1 MQPFSFFL
9 IYLACFRRVFLFMF
23 GIWYAYLLFYFF
35 IYLYLAL
42 AIFTTAVACDS
53 FRNDSTRPLSLYVP
67 GNSPS
72 SSKFLA
78 SSMYGSPDYENVKP
92 RLSSSSALRKTLR
105 PSSYCPPMFRSPTRH
120 DKMESP
126 VLLTP
131 GCVFY
136 PDKSPH
142 QQQLFFPPV
151 PSSNDQYLM
160 PSNADNVSSYVT
172 LPRAS
177 RRHRPDG
184 ESLRKRILTPDVDPK
199 SYNTDLSV
207 LTSPNKFTAQMENFE
222 FQSITDHSYVNFPL
236 VSASTNALY
245 EGVKMR
251 SADES
256 SAYDNASQEKKR
268 KKRYSLDNMAPY
280 TLPRVKNKRR
290 ANTEKEDA
298 FSSADSK
305 NSSSGSK
312 KIPKSARR
320 MSGIFLGTWQS
331 VKGAVKQIAATNNKE
346 EKTSL

>member
-1 MQPFSFFL
+1 
-9 IYLACFRRVFLFMF
+9 
-23 GIWYAYLLFYFF
+23 
-35 IYLYLAL
+35 
-42 AIFTTAVACDS
+42 
-53 FRNDSTRPLSLYVP
+53 
-67 GNSPS
+67 
-72 SSKFLA
+72 
-78 SSMYGSPDYENVKP
+78 MYGSPDYENVKP

-136 PDKSPH
+136 PDTS
-142 QQQLFFPPV
+142 QQQLFFPSI
-151 PSSNDQYLM
+151 PSSSDQYLM
-160 PSNADNVSSYVT
+160 PSDAENVSSYVT
-172 LPRAS
+172 LPRSS

-184 ESLRKRILTPDVDPK
+184 ESLRKRILTPDGDPT
-199 SYNTDLSV
+199 SYSTDLSV

-222 FQSITDHSYVNFPL
+222 FQSISDHSYVNFPL
-236 VSASTNALY
+236 VSTSTNAIY

-251 SADES
+251 SADKTCS
-256 SAYDNASQEKKR
+256 PSAYDNASQESKR

-331 VKGAVKQIAATNNKE
+331 VKGAVKQIAATNKQ